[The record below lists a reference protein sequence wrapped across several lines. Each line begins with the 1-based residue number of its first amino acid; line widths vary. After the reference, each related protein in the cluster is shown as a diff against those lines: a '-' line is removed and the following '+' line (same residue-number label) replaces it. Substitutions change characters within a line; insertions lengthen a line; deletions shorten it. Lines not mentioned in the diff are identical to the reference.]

1 MVSAPDEKKCC
12 CGIDI
17 DVDTSQQI
25 DIFTPSQQIDIFT
38 PSSLSI
44 DISTTDPMSLT
55 SIEVTNCSNNYNV
68 LAQKPSINGVVLEG
82 DKTTEELKIDCDKTY
97 YHIQSVASDNWVIV
111 HGLNKY
117 PSVSVI
123 NSAGDEVVGDI
134 IYNDTNQVTI
144 KFKGS
149 FKGSATL
156 N

>member
-1 MVSAPDEKKCC
+1 MAITPDEKKCC

-17 DVDTSQQI
+17 DVAASQQI
-25 DIFTPSQQIDIFT
+25 DIFTPSA
-38 PSSLSI
+38 LSI
-44 DISTTDPMSLT
+44 DISTTDPMSST
-55 SIEVTNCSNNYNV
+55 SVEVTNCSKNYNA

-97 YHIQSVASDNWVIV
+97 YHIQSTASDTWVIV

-123 NSAGDEVVGDI
+123 NSAGDEVIGDI
-134 IYNDTNQVTI
+134 IYNDINQVTI